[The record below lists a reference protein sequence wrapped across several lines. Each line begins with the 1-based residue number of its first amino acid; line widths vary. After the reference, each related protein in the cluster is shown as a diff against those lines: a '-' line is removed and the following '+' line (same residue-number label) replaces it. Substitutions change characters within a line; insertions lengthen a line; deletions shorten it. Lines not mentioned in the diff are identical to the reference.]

1 MKRMIGIVFILGLV
15 FSTTLFAQTA
25 NAARDAVIREANAY
39 VNGCGPDGA
48 PQWFISAL
56 NAVSRNSS
64 ACNQHDIDYMTLGM
78 SKANADS
85 KLFTALGLSR
95 FDMVQTNIA
104 GVFWAAVSAGGDSA
118 YNNAQRQAREEFKR
132 IHHGNEWSPSYGQWH
147 PSDGH
152 VRMSFPQ
159 CGQSCIR

>member
-1 MKRMIGIVFILGLV
+1 MKRTIGIVFVLGLV
-15 FSTTLFAQTA
+15 FSTTVFAQTA

-56 NAVSRNSS
+56 NSVSGNVS

-78 SKANADS
+78 SKASADG
-85 KLFTALGLSR
+85 KLFAALGVSR
-95 FDMVQTNIA
+95 LNMAQSTIA
-104 GVFWAAVSAGGDSA
+104 GVFWAAVSGRGDTA

-147 PSDGH
+147 PSNGH
-152 VRMSFPQ
+152 LRMSFPQ
-159 CGQSCIR
+159 CGPSCIR